1 MDSAIREGA
10 GAPRVIN
17 APFPT
22 YPMVPGSQP
31 PPGSQFFTQ
40 WNSQVWFAHGAP
52 EEVQCLVLDFCDV
65 KWDSGDIGWYWVT
78 FWLITWYWQRLTLND
93 AAAEW
98 HPMLNSDLEWFW
110 ASEWHCP
117 RGRCRCWHWVT
128 MEGKQ
133 RRSQVQRL
141 QHIYSAPLSHRHT
154 HTHAHSKTQANTLTH
169 RHTHK
174 TNYPN
179 VQLLQHIYSAFWH
192 SLPLLQ

>member
-1 MDSAIREGA
+1 MHLPNLPNG
-10 GAPRVIN
+10 PRVP
-17 APFPT
+17 ATPWFPIF
-22 YPMVPGSQP
+22 YPLKKVKYDLPMVHLK
-31 PPGSQFFTQ
+31 
-40 WNSQVWFAHGAP
+40 WKD
-52 EEVQCLVLDFCDV
+52 VQCLVLDFCDV

-154 HTHAHSKTQANTLTH
+154 HKHAHSKTQANTQTH
-169 RHTHK
+169 TED
-174 TNYPN
+174 
-179 VQLLQHIYSAFWH
+179 
-192 SLPLLQ
+192 